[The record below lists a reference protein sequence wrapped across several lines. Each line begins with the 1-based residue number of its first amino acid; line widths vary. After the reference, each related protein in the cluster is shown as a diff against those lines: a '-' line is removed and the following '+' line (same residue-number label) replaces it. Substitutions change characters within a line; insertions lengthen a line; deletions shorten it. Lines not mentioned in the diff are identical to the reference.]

1 MDALHHNK
9 DLYDAFNAVRAGGES
24 ALLNQMLSGINLGGT
39 GAQIVNGTTWTGAM
53 AVRANT
59 TLRPLIANG
68 SAGAFVNQ
76 LNTLAT
82 GTGVSTSGAI
92 LRRAGFAENYIVPNP
107 QFASVSM
114 LDNLGNSTYHS
125 MQVQFTRRLSN
136 GFTNTTTWTW
146 SKTLGDSDTDTGA
159 TYRDPTRRSIE
170 KTLLGFDRAHQITSN
185 GTYELPFGMGHNL
198 LGNAPNWVQQV
209 VNKWQLGGI
218 MNFNSGAPLTFTTGT
233 AVGAANGTQTI
244 SNVQAQPNLV
254 GALPKD
260 LGHISKLA
268 NGVFYFNGY
277 TQIVDPGI
285 DGVTAANGLNT
296 AYSNKAIVAPNGSVV
311 LVNPQPG
318 EVGSMGLAT
327 LKGPRSLS
335 FDMNMIKRFK
345 LHSETTNF
353 EFRLDAINVLNH
365 PNFGN
370 PSMNINGLNTFGQ
383 ITTAGLGRRFV
394 LNTRVNF

>member
-1 MDALHHNK
+1 
-9 DLYDAFNAVRAGGES
+9 
-24 ALLNQMLSGINLGGT
+24 
-39 GAQIVNGTTWTGAM
+39 VNNTTFTGAM
-53 AVRANT
+53 AARINT

-68 SAGAFVNQ
+68 SAGAFVNSLSSLQ
-76 LNTLAT
+76 T
-82 GTGVSTSGAI
+82 GAGSAVTGAI

-107 QFASVSM
+107 QFNQILM
-114 LDNLGNSTYHS
+114 LNNLGNSTYHS

-159 TYRDPTRRSIE
+159 VYRDPTRRSIE

-185 GTYELPFGMGHNL
+185 GTYELPFGMGHAL
-198 LGNAPNWVQQV
+198 LGSAPNWVQQV

-218 MNFNSGAPLTFTTGT
+218 MNFNTGGPLTFTTGT

-244 SNVQAQPNLV
+244 SNVQAEPNLV
-254 GALPKD
+254 GSLPKD
-260 LGHISKLA
+260 IGHISKLP
-268 NGVFYFNGY
+268 NGVVYFNGY
-277 TQIVDPGI
+277 KQDVDPGKA
-285 DGVTAANGLNT
+285 GVTTANGLDT
-296 AYSNKAIVAPNGSVV
+296 AYSNKAIFAPNGQPV
-311 LVNPQPG
+311 LVNPQAG

-335 FDMNMIKRFK
+335 FDMNLIKRFK
-345 LHSETTNF
+345 LAGETTNF

-370 PSMNINGLNTFGQ
+370 PSMNINGVGTFGQ
-383 ITTAGLGRRFV
+383 ITTALSGRRFV
-394 LNTRVNF
+394 VNTRVNF